1 MRTCH
6 MSVLILTLLS
16 APAVRAVG
24 DEEVPHLRRPVAIA
38 AVGDW
43 VYAANR
49 QNGSISVIAAD
60 SLQVVN
66 EIKIGRRLSDL
77 AVVPGRDLLLAS
89 DEAAHEVVVLRTAG
103 SRLDVLQRVAVAH
116 SPVSVCVTPDGRG
129 CSVASLWA
137 RRVTLLGIGDIDAG
151 ELLSVN
157 KTIDLPFAPRVQW
170 CDGGGRWLVVADSFG
185 GQLGVIDLAA
195 GRLRSIHAFEG
206 HNIRGL
212 ATSADGSELLIVH
225 QRLSPFTE
233 TTRSRVFWGNLMGN
247 SIIAVALG
255 DLIPDPMVTDESL
268 ANKRITR
275 WSMYPLGE
283 PRHGAGDPGQLLMM
297 DSGQSVICLSGVDEV
312 GFRQPPPQAMKRIK
326 VGRRPTA
333 LATDAA
339 ETRLF
344 VANTLDDTISVI
356 DVATAQV
363 AHTVAL
369 GAEPELSLAERGE
382 RLFSD
387 ARLSLDGWLSCHSCH
402 TDGHTNG
409 QLNDNLGD
417 GSFGAP
423 KRVLSLLGTGETAP
437 WSWKGSQELL
447 SSQVHKSIATT
458 MQGEETGRLTK
469 ENVAALTEFLG
480 TLQPPPSLAEARGE
494 VIDQAAVHRG
504 RDIFYEYRCGN
515 CHMPPEY
522 TSTAVFDVG
531 IHDENGETEFN
542 PPSLH
547 GVSQR
552 GPYFHDSRAKSLR
565 DVFEE
570 YMHPNELDLRPT
582 EIDDLLKFLN
592 SL

>member
-1 MRTCH
+1 MTAL
-6 MSVLILTLLS
+6 MLLLLI
-16 APAVRAVG
+16 APEVRADG

-38 AVGDW
+38 AVGNW
-43 VYAANR
+43 LYVANR
-49 QNGSISVIAAD
+49 QSGSISVIAAGD
-60 SLQVVN
+60 LQVAGEV
-66 EIKIGRRLSDL
+66 KVGQRLSDL
-77 AVVPGRDLLLAS
+77 TAVPGRNLLLAS
-89 DEAAHEVVVLRTAG
+89 DEAAHAVIVLRCAG
-103 SRLDVLQRVAVAH
+103 SRLDVLQRVPVAH

-129 CSVASLWA
+129 YSVASLWA
-137 RRVTLLGIGDIDAG
+137 RRVTLLGIGNNGVG
-151 ELLSVN
+151 EALNVI

-185 GQLGVIDLAA
+185 GRLGVVDLPAS
-195 GRLRSIHAFEG
+195 RLRAVFNFEG

-212 ATSADGSELLIVH
+212 ATCADGSELLIAH

-233 TTRSRVFWGNLMGN
+233 TTHSRVFWGNLMGN
-247 SIIAVALG
+247 SIIAVALP
-255 DLIPDPMVTDESL
+255 DLIPDAPIADESV
-268 ANKRITR
+268 ASKRITR

-283 PRHGAGDPGQLLMM
+283 PGHGAGDPGELLVMG
-297 DSGQSVICLSGVDEV
+297 SGQGVVCLSGMDEV
-312 GFRQPPPQAMKRIK
+312 GFLQPPPQGVKRIK

-339 ETRLF
+339 ETTLF
-344 VANTLDDTISVI
+344 VANMLDDTISII

-363 AHTVAL
+363 TRTIGL
-369 GAEPELSLAERGE
+369 GLQPELSLAEQGE

-387 ARLSLDGWLSCHSCH
+387 ARLSLDGWLSCQSCH

-409 QLNDNLGD
+409 KLNDNLGD

-447 SSQVHKSIATT
+447 SAQVHKSIATT

-469 ENVAALTEFLG
+469 VNVAALTEFLG

-494 VIDQAAVHRG
+494 VVDQAAVRRG
-504 RDIFYEYRCGN
+504 RDIFYEYRCAN
-515 CHMPPEY
+515 CHFPPSY

-531 IHDENGETEFN
+531 IHDENGESEFN
-542 PPSLH
+542 PPSLR

-552 GPYFHDSRAKSLR
+552 GPYFHDGRAKSLR

-570 YMHPNELDLRPT
+570 YLHPNDLDLRPAQL
-582 EIDDLLKFLN
+582 DDLLEFLN